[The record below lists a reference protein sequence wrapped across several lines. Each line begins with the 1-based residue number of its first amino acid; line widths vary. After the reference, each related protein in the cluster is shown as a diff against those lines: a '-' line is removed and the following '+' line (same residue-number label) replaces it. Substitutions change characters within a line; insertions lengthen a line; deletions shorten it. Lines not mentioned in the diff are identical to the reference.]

1 MKTVSYL
8 MSVTS
13 IKQDVEVLLAIQKI
27 AGRGRILYGSSTEF
41 TKRNLWI
48 IPKGNKNSKA
58 IISRLNEMPAIRN
71 VSIVTL
77 SKPVK
82 ETELT
87 EVRKLFAYFNWD
99 TSGVNDNELLLFI
112 YEKIQGKY
120 TSFIDYKHKKIGKE
134 SVEIRIKPIEEH
146 PNFSA
151 EWLTKNTHSK
161 VKLPENEL
169 TIADIEFQT
178 MSLSP
183 RKYRVTKNK

>member
-13 IKQDVEVLLAIQKI
+13 LKQDVEVLIAIQNI
-27 AGRGRILYGSSTEF
+27 AGRGHILYGSSTEF
-41 TKRNLWI
+41 AIRNLWI

-77 SKPVK
+77 SKQIK
-82 ETELT
+82 ETELA

-99 TSGVNDNELLLFI
+99 TSSITDNELFLFI
-112 YEKIQGKY
+112 NEKIQGKY
-120 TSFIDYKHKKIGKE
+120 TSFIDCNHKKTGKE

-146 PNFSA
+146 PDFSV
-151 EWLTKNTHSK
+151 EWLTKNTQSK
-161 VKLPENEL
+161 PKLTDREL
-169 TIADIEFQT
+169 TIDDIEFQT

-183 RKYRVTKNK
+183 RRYRGTKNK